1 MKLPLNLKKKNN
13 ISKIIFTSL
22 IITFII
28 LMFSNIFL
36 SGYVKELKKIAEY
49 EGNLLEYD
57 IYNIL
62 HEIYSDNIKVE
73 YQKVKYRK
81 NVILNNRIIHGEYEY
96 NLYIKDISQKIL
108 VDWEM
113 SENGILS
120 ITTIKKNDN
129 KNILYKKR

>member
-1 MKLPLNLKKKNN
+1 
-13 ISKIIFTSL
+13 
-22 IITFII
+22 
-28 LMFSNIFL
+28 MFSNIFL